1 MKNCIFKHFTLHL
14 RFTTLKL
21 FSLIIAQYPAQKA
34 QNFKPATDL
43 KFTVST
49 PPKQSLGV
57 YKNHLVRPSVCLSVR
72 LSVQSD

>member
-1 MKNCIFKHFTLHL
+1 MIACKFEHFTLHL

-43 KFTVST
+43 KFTVSI
-49 PPKQSLGV
+49 PPETKFGGI
-57 YKNHLVRPSVCLSVR
+57 
-72 LSVQSD
+72 